1 MNTTERPLAPYEERL
16 LAELRGVVAERAT
29 STAAPVRT
37 FRASRPRARFA
48 VGLGAAAALAIAAGI
63 GGPALLGAGDG
74 PAFAADKDPDG
85 SIRIYIRE
93 YSDPK
98 GLQERLRQLG
108 VDAVVDYVPNGKQ
121 CREPRATYVP
131 FDQQPADLVTISPP
145 PKGDEGTYLRLH
157 PELIGEGRT
166 FVFTTTIIGDLDDE
180 EHQAKA
186 QVRLATGPVADCEQV
201 PGPVLPRNGG

>member
-16 LAELRGVVAERAT
+16 LVELRGVVAERAT

-37 FRASRPRARFA
+37 VRTVRPRARFA
-48 VGLGAAAALAIAAGI
+48 VGIGAAAALAVAAGI

-74 PAFAADKDPDG
+74 PAYAADKDPDG

-93 YSDPK
+93 YSDAK

-131 FDQQPADLVTISPP
+131 FDQQPTGLLTSLP

-166 FVFTTTIIGDLDDE
+166 FVFTTTLVGDLDDE
-180 EHQAKA
+180 EHLAKA
-186 QVRLATGPVADCEQV
+186 QVRLATGPVADCEQI
-201 PGPVLPRNGG
+201 PGPVLERNGG

>member
-16 LAELRGVVAERAT
+16 LVELRGVVAERAT

-37 FRASRPRARFA
+37 VRTVRPRARFA
-48 VGLGAAAALAIAAGI
+48 VGLGAAAALAVAAGI

-74 PAFAADKDPDG
+74 PAYAADKDPDG

-93 YSDPK
+93 YSDAK

-131 FDQQPADLVTISPP
+131 FDQQPADLLTSLP
-145 PKGDEGTYLRLH
+145 PKGDEGIYLRLH

-166 FVFTTTIIGDLDDE
+166 FVFTTTLVGDLDDE
-180 EHQAKA
+180 EGLAHA
-186 QVRLATGPVADCEQV
+186 QVRLATGPVADCEQI
-201 PGPVLPRNGG
+201 PGPVLERNGG